1 MRSAA
6 PERSEQPAKVLQQRT
21 PSTVD
26 QHASFHT
33 TLQELN
39 ELVLLEERNGHVSVV
54 KRESPPSWR
63 SSADRGQ
70 QLDVDVETVL
80 AMEGRTPMVPGHY
93 HESAVAHLDAEKEL
107 SLIHI

>member
-39 ELVLLEERNGHVSVV
+39 ELVLLEERNGHVCVSTASLP
-54 KRESPPSWR
+54 RGID
-63 SSADRGQ
+63 SADHGRQ
-70 QLDVDVETVL
+70 VEQVGAAVL
-80 AMEGRTPMVPGHY
+80 TSTWRRFGYGGE
-93 HESAVAHLDAEKEL
+93 DADGTRPL
-107 SLIHI
+107 P